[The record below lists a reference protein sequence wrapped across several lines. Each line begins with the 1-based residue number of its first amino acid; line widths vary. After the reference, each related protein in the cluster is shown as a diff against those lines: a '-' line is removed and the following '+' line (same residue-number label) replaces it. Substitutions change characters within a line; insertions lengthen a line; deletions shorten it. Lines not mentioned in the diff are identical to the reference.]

1 MPRNPSTTK
10 QYQAVTTANWQK
22 CVQALQGEIS
32 QGQFNTWIRPLSAE
46 LEPSGKLL
54 CVKAPNRF
62 ILDWV
67 NSRFMQRIRELV
79 LEFEPGIED
88 VALEVAP
95 PRPTGEAPGSEHSR
109 SEHSERS
116 ERIKRSAV
124 SDAPGAD
131 AKSAKPA
138 VKPANGNGG
147 APWLRPYSAPTA
159 PPQPGNATAA
169 ADHSS
174 GRKLRLE
181 GEVNKHCVFTNF
193 VVGKSNQVAQAA
205 ALQVGEN
212 PGRAYNPLFIY
223 GGVGLGKTHL
233 MHAVGNRILER
244 NPGAVV
250 KFVDCES
257 FVNTMIQALRFNAM
271 DEFKRYYRSVD
282 ALLLDDV
289 HFLARKERSQEEF
302 FHTFNNLLDGGQQ
315 IVLTCD
321 RYHKA
326 IDGIEPRLKSRFGW
340 GLSVAVEPPELETR
354 VAILMSKAADIGLRL
369 PQDAAVFIAQKV
381 CSSGREL
388 EGAIKKVNA
397 YTQFKGHEVDTALV
411 KEALWDLFA
420 QQDKLI
426 SIDNIQRTVAQYYK
440 INMRDMLSRRRTR
453 SIARPRQVAMR
464 LARELT
470 SHSLPEIGEAF
481 GGKDHSTVVHAC
493 QRVTELRRDS
503 KNMEDDYN
511 NLLRLLTN

>member
-1 MPRNPSTTK
+1 M
-10 QYQAVTTANWQK
+10 TTANWQK
-22 CVQALQGEIS
+22 CVQALRGEIS
-32 QGQFNTWIRPLSAE
+32 QGQFNTWIRPLRAE

-54 CVKAPNRF
+54 WIKAPNRF

-67 NSRFMQRIRELV
+67 SSRFMARIRELM
-79 LEFEPGIED
+79 LEIEPGLED
-88 VALEVAP
+88 VALEVTP
-95 PRPTGEAPGSEHSR
+95 PRETAYSGGISPVNGESHPEARPEATPGGSPAPSPAAARPAGR
-109 SEHSERS
+109 GNGQAPAGPL
-116 ERIKRSAV
+116 SA
-124 SDAPGAD
+124 AD
-131 AKSAKPA
+131 AAA
-138 VKPANGNGG
+138 V
-147 APWLRPYSAPTA
+147 
-159 PPQPGNATAA
+159 
-169 ADHSS
+169 
-174 GRKLRLE
+174 RKLRLG
-181 GEVNKHCVFTNF
+181 GEVNKYCEFSNF
-193 VVGKSNQVAQAA
+193 VVGQSNQLAQAA
-205 ALQVGEN
+205 ALQVADN

-233 MHAVGNRILER
+233 MHAVGNRILKR
-244 NPGAVV
+244 NPEAVV

-257 FVNTMIQALRFNAM
+257 FVNMMIQALRFNAM
-271 DEFKRYYRSVD
+271 DEFKRHYRSVD

-289 HFLARKERSQEEF
+289 QFLARKERSQEEF

-321 RYHKA
+321 RYYKA
-326 IDGIEPRLKSRFGW
+326 IEGIEPRLKSRFGW

-354 VAILMSKAADIGLRL
+354 VAILMSKAGEIGLKL

-397 YTQFKGHEVDTALV
+397 CAQFKRREVDTALV

-426 SIDNIQRTVAQYYK
+426 SIDNIQRIVAQYYK

-453 SIARPRQVAMR
+453 SIARPRQVAMT

-493 QRVTELRRDS
+493 QRVAELRRDS
-503 KNMEDDYN
+503 KIMEDDYN
-511 NLLRLLTN
+511 NLLRALTN

>member
-1 MPRNPSTTK
+1 M
-10 QYQAVTTANWQK
+10 
-22 CVQALQGEIS
+22 QALQGEIS

-46 LEPSGKLL
+46 LGPDGKLL
-54 CVKAPNRF
+54 WVKAPNRF

-67 NSRFMQRIRELV
+67 SSRFMKRIRELM
-79 LEFEPGIED
+79 LEIEPGLED
-88 VALEVAP
+88 VALEVEPA
-95 PRPTGEAPGSEHSR
+95 RKA
-109 SEHSERS
+109 
-116 ERIKRSAV
+116 AAFV
-124 SDAPGAD
+124 DAPNGGGQPRRQAEP
-131 AKSAKPA
+131 KPRQ
-138 VKPANGNGG
+138 KPYAGNGG
-147 APWLRPYSAPTA
+147 ALTSWLRPYDFHKEAGQHPS
-159 PPQPGNATAA
+159 GAA
-169 ADHSS
+169 ADNSLA

-181 GEVNKHCVFTNF
+181 GEVNSYCTFSNF
-193 VVGKSNQVAQAA
+193 VVGKSNQFAQAA
-205 ALQVGEN
+205 AMQVAEN
-212 PGRAYNPLFIY
+212 PGRTYNPLFVY

-233 MHAVGNRILER
+233 MHAVGNHILAR
-244 NPGAVV
+244 NPDAVV

-302 FHTFNNLLDGGQQ
+302 FHTFNTLLDGGQQ

-321 RYHKA
+321 RYYKA

-354 VAILMSKAADIGLRL
+354 VAILMSKAGEIGLKL

-381 CSSGREL
+381 CSGGREL

-397 YTQFKGHEVDTALV
+397 CAQFKGREVDTALV

-426 SIDNIQRTVAQYYK
+426 SIDNIQRTVSQYYK
-440 INMRDMLSRRRTR
+440 INMRDMLSRRRNR
-453 SIARPRQVAMR
+453 SIARPRQVAMT

-493 QRVTELRRDS
+493 QRVSELRRNS
-503 KNMEDDYN
+503 KSMEDDYN
-511 NLLRLLTN
+511 NLLRALTN

>member
-1 MPRNPSTTK
+1 MATALPLECSKKQNYSQGRNNK
-10 QYQAVTTANWQK
+10 VTAANWQK
-22 CVQALQGEIS
+22 CVQTLQAEIS

-46 LEPSGKLL
+46 WEPDGKLL
-54 CVKAPNRF
+54 WVKAPNRF

-67 NSRFMQRIRELV
+67 SSRFMMRIRELM
-79 LEFEPGIED
+79 LEIEPGLED
-88 VALEVAP
+88 IALEVAP
-95 PRPTGEAPGSEHSR
+95 ASSPSQFRGKAERDESRKSDPEAARGSAAPRLWSKGAAPRNSKLPVTGEQL
-109 SEHSERS
+109 
-116 ERIKRSAV
+116 
-124 SDAPGAD
+124 
-131 AKSAKPA
+131 
-138 VKPANGNGG
+138 N
-147 APWLRPYSAPTA
+147 
-159 PPQPGNATAA
+159 
-169 ADHSS
+169 

-181 GEVNKHCVFTNF
+181 GEVNKSRTFTNF
-193 VVGKSNQVAQAA
+193 VVGQSNQLAQAA
-205 ALQVGEN
+205 TLQVAEN

-233 MHAVGNRILER
+233 MHAVGNCMLGR
-244 NPGAVV
+244 NPDASV

-257 FVNTMIQALRFNAM
+257 FVNAMIQALRFNAM

-302 FHTFNNLLDGGQQ
+302 FHTFNTLLDGGQQ

-321 RYHKA
+321 RYYKA

-354 VAILMSKAADIGLRL
+354 VAILMSKAADIGLEV
-369 PQDAAVFIAQKV
+369 PHDAAEFIAQKV

-397 YTQFKGHEVDTALV
+397 CARFKGREVDVALV

-440 INMRDMLSRRRTR
+440 INMRDMLSRRRNR
-453 SIARPRQVAMR
+453 SITRPRQVAMT
-464 LARELT
+464 LTRELT

-481 GGKDHSTVVHAC
+481 GGRDHTTVLHAC
-493 QRVTELRRDS
+493 RQVAKLRRNS
-503 KNMEDDYN
+503 KSMEDDFN
-511 NLLRLLTN
+511 NLLRVLTN

>member
-1 MPRNPSTTK
+1 
-10 QYQAVTTANWQK
+10 VTTANWQK
-22 CVQALQGEIS
+22 CIQALRGEIS
-32 QGQFNTWIRPLSAE
+32 QGQFNTWIRPLRAE

-54 CVKAPNRF
+54 WVKAPNRF

-67 NSRFMQRIRELV
+67 SSRFMARIRELM
-79 LEFEPGIED
+79 LEIEPGLED
-88 VALEVAP
+88 VALEVTP
-95 PRPTGEAPGSEHSR
+95 PREATYSGG
-109 SEHSERS
+109 
-116 ERIKRSAV
+116 V
-124 SDAPGAD
+124 S
-131 AKSAKPA
+131 
-138 VKPANGNGG
+138 PANGE
-147 APWLRPYSAPTA
+147 AQAEAKSSDS
-159 PPQPGNATAA
+159 PPDPAA
-169 ADHSS
+169 ARLTPRLNGKTPAGQLSAADAAAV
-174 GRKLRLE
+174 RKLRLG
-181 GEVNKHCVFTNF
+181 GEVNKYCEFSNF
-193 VVGKSNQVAQAA
+193 VVGQSNQLAQAA
-205 ALQVGEN
+205 ALQVADN

-244 NPGAVV
+244 NPEAVV

-257 FVNTMIQALRFNAM
+257 FVNMMIQALRFNAM
-271 DEFKRYYRSVD
+271 DEFKRHYRSVD

-289 HFLARKERSQEEF
+289 QFLARKERSQEEF

-321 RYHKA
+321 RYYKA

-354 VAILMSKAADIGLRL
+354 VAILMSKAGEIGLKL
-369 PQDAAVFIAQKV
+369 PQEAAVFIAQKV

-397 YTQFKGHEVDTALV
+397 CAQFKHREVDTGLV

-420 QQDKLI
+420 QQDRLI
-426 SIDNIQRTVAQYYK
+426 SIDNIQRIVAQYYK

-453 SIARPRQVAMR
+453 SIARPRQVAMT

-493 QRVTELRRDS
+493 QRVAELRRDS
-503 KNMEDDYN
+503 KIMEDDYN
-511 NLLRLLTN
+511 NLLRALTN

>member
-1 MPRNPSTTK
+1 M
-10 QYQAVTTANWQK
+10 TTANWQK
-22 CVQALQGEIS
+22 CVQALRGEIS
-32 QGQFNTWIRPLSAE
+32 QGQFNTWIRPLRAE

-54 CVKAPNRF
+54 WIKAPNRF

-67 NSRFMQRIRELV
+67 SSRFMARIRELM
-79 LEFEPGIED
+79 LEIEPGLED
-88 VALEVAP
+88 VALEVTP
-95 PRPTGEAPGSEHSR
+95 PRETPYSGGISPVNGESHPEARPEATPGGSPAPSPAAARPAGR
-109 SEHSERS
+109 GNGQAPAGPL
-116 ERIKRSAV
+116 SA
-124 SDAPGAD
+124 AD
-131 AKSAKPA
+131 AAA
-138 VKPANGNGG
+138 V
-147 APWLRPYSAPTA
+147 
-159 PPQPGNATAA
+159 
-169 ADHSS
+169 
-174 GRKLRLE
+174 RKLRLG
-181 GEVNKHCVFTNF
+181 GEVNKYCEFSNF
-193 VVGKSNQVAQAA
+193 VVGQSNQLAQAA
-205 ALQVGEN
+205 ALQVADN

-233 MHAVGNRILER
+233 MHAVGNRILKR
-244 NPGAVV
+244 NPEAVV

-257 FVNTMIQALRFNAM
+257 FVNMMIQALRFNAM
-271 DEFKRYYRSVD
+271 DEFKRHYRSVD

-289 HFLARKERSQEEF
+289 QFLARKERSQEEF

-321 RYHKA
+321 RYYKA
-326 IDGIEPRLKSRFGW
+326 IEGIEPRLKSRFGW

-354 VAILMSKAADIGLRL
+354 VAILMSKAGEIGLKL

-397 YTQFKGHEVDTALV
+397 CAQFKRREVDTALV

-426 SIDNIQRTVAQYYK
+426 SIDNIQRIVAQYYK

-453 SIARPRQVAMR
+453 SIARPRQVAMT

-493 QRVTELRRDS
+493 QRVAELRRDS
-503 KNMEDDYN
+503 KIMEDDYN
-511 NLLRLLTN
+511 NLLRALTN

>member
-1 MPRNPSTTK
+1 M
-10 QYQAVTTANWQK
+10 TTANWQK
-22 CVQALQGEIS
+22 CVQALRGEIS
-32 QGQFNTWIRPLSAE
+32 QGQFNTWIRPLRAE

-54 CVKAPNRF
+54 WIKAPNRF

-67 NSRFMQRIRELV
+67 SSRFMARIRELM
-79 LEFEPGIED
+79 LEIEPGLED
-88 VALEVAP
+88 VALEVTP
-95 PRPTGEAPGSEHSR
+95 PRETAYSGGISPVNGESHPEARPEATPGGSPAPSPAAARPANRGNGQAPAGPL
-109 SEHSERS
+109 
-116 ERIKRSAV
+116 SA
-124 SDAPGAD
+124 AD
-131 AKSAKPA
+131 AAA
-138 VKPANGNGG
+138 V
-147 APWLRPYSAPTA
+147 
-159 PPQPGNATAA
+159 
-169 ADHSS
+169 
-174 GRKLRLE
+174 RKLRLG
-181 GEVNKHCVFTNF
+181 GEVNKYCEFSNF
-193 VVGKSNQVAQAA
+193 VVGQSNQLAQAA
-205 ALQVGEN
+205 ALQVADN

-233 MHAVGNRILER
+233 MHAVGNRILKR
-244 NPGAVV
+244 NPEAVV

-257 FVNTMIQALRFNAM
+257 FVNMMIQALRFNAM
-271 DEFKRYYRSVD
+271 DEFKRHYRSVD

-289 HFLARKERSQEEF
+289 QFLARKERSQEEF

-321 RYHKA
+321 RYYKA

-354 VAILMSKAADIGLRL
+354 VAILMSKAGEIGLKL

-397 YTQFKGHEVDTALV
+397 CAQFKRREVDTALV

-426 SIDNIQRTVAQYYK
+426 SIDNIQRIVAQYYK

-453 SIARPRQVAMR
+453 SIARPRQVAMT

-493 QRVTELRRDS
+493 QRVAELRRDS
-503 KNMEDDYN
+503 KIMEDDYN
-511 NLLRLLTN
+511 NLLRALTT